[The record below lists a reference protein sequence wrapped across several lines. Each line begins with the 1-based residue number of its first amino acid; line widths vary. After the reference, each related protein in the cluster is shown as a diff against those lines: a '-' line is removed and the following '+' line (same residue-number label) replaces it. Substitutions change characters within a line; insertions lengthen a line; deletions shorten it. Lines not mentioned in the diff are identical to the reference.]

1 MYKSKLIYYNSSSV
15 VNLSCSLI
23 ILKTLGLY
31 SIIVASLLD
40 NLEFIESNELIEKNE
55 ESRELCIL
63 IPFIMSE
70 SFSFS

>member
-23 ILKTLGLY
+23 ILNTLGLY
-31 SIIVASLLD
+31 SIIVASILD

-55 ESRELCIL
+55 ESREECIL

>member
-23 ILKTLGLY
+23 ILNTLGLY
-31 SIIVASLLD
+31 SIIVASILD

-55 ESRELCIL
+55 ESREECIL

-70 SFSFS
+70 SFSFT

>member
-31 SIIVASLLD
+31 SIIVASILD

-55 ESRELCIL
+55 ESREECIL

>member
-23 ILKTLGLY
+23 ILNTLGLY
-31 SIIVASLLD
+31 SIIVASILD
-40 NLEFIESNELIEKNE
+40 NLEFIESNELIQKNE
-55 ESRELCIL
+55 ESREECIL

-70 SFSFS
+70 SFSFT